1 MSEEATDFAA
11 LYRGFGECLEPGQ
24 SMFIILTS
32 LALFMACLCTALVSL
47 GFTYAY
53 MNSEQTRFVPLLP
66 HLLVH
71 FYICQQGRR
80 AGQQL

>member
-1 MSEEATDFAA
+1 MSEEATDLAA

-24 SMFIILTS
+24 SISIILTS

-53 MNSEQTRFVPLLP
+53 MYSEQTCFVPLLP
-66 HLLVH
+66 HLLVD
-71 FYICQQGRR
+71 FYSRQQGRR